1 MAERRKG
8 EHEPP
13 HLCRKLARVALA
25 SGDGRQRK
33 LGLAMID
40 ELDGLE
46 RRRGASPSPRPRG
59 TRRRRVRADW
69 RIWAMELDG
78 QGRPAT
84 GTAVS
89 RAELAELD
97 AFRYA
102 DGSRIRRGDLVRVP
116 SEGEGATYRVIGF
129 DTGRAAVVATDPLGR
144 RRDIPR
150 DEVAR
155 EL

>member
-1 MAERRKG
+1 
-8 EHEPP
+8 
-13 HLCRKLARVALA
+13 
-25 SGDGRQRK
+25 
-33 LGLAMID
+33 
-40 ELDGLE
+40 
-46 RRRGASPSPRPRG
+46 
-59 TRRRRVRADW
+59 
-69 RIWAMELDG
+69 MELDG